1 LPWPADKPFRI
12 LSLDGGGIRGIY
24 AATMLARVEAKIT
37 KGEPIADYFDTIAG
51 TSTGGVI
58 ALGLGLK
65 NRAAEIQTLY
75 TETGDQVFPEF
86 WTRHPKLK
94 RIRQLFRVLHDHRV
108 LERLL
113 YTTFQ
118 DARVG
123 DSSARLLIPA
133 FLRPKT
139 QIAVLKTDH
148 HHRLSDGHMGSPA
161 RNIRGAG
168 VLLWTRRG

>member
-65 NRAAEIQTLY
+65 KPRRRNSNA
-75 TETGDQVFPEF
+75 
-86 WTRHPKLK
+86 
-94 RIRQLFRVLHDHRV
+94 LHRN
-108 LERLL
+108 
-113 YTTFQ
+113 
-118 DARVG
+118 G
-123 DSSARLLIPA
+123 
-133 FLRPKT
+133 RPGF
-139 QIAVLKTDH
+139 
-148 HHRLSDGHMGSPA
+148 S
-161 RNIRGAG
+161 
-168 VLLWTRRG
+168 

>member
-24 AATMLARVEAKIT
+24 AATMVARVEAKIT

-51 TSTGGVI
+51 TSTGGII

-65 NRAAEIQTLY
+65 NSAAEIQTLY

-94 RIRQLFRVLHDHRV
+94 RIRQLFRSCTII
-108 LERLL
+108 EC
-113 YTTFQ
+113 
-118 DARVG
+118 
-123 DSSARLLIPA
+123 
-133 FLRPKT
+133 
-139 QIAVLKTDH
+139 
-148 HHRLSDGHMGSPA
+148 
-161 RNIRGAG
+161 
-168 VLLWTRRG
+168 